1 MHGLLVV
8 VSALWLVA
16 CAGVAAAPP
25 PKPTAQ
31 APAIATLTTP
41 LAIPGESM
49 VYEIAFRGLRAARVQ
64 VAVGQPGWVDGR
76 ASIIVK
82 SRGETEGLIALIG
95 ELDWQLET
103 TIDLAT
109 GTPILTVEDAKVTF
123 RGETEDHHE
132 RSTDSVH
139 SIHSAVIALRGWRA
153 LANQEAQLEVQI
165 ADADFGVSLREGIH
179 ELLDTGKPAVRYDGV
194 ARSEFPFKMWISDD
208 TARVPLRMHTATKWG
223 NVDVELAEY
232 NAPRD

>member
-8 VSALWLVA
+8 GSALWLMA

-25 PKPTAQ
+25 PAPAAQ

-49 VYEIAFRGLRAARVQ
+49 VYEISFRGMRAARVQ
-64 VAVGQPGWVDGR
+64 VAVGQPGWIEGR
-76 ASIIVK
+76 PSIIVK

-103 TIDLAT
+103 TIDLER
-109 GTPILTVEDAKVTF
+109 GTPLLTVEDAKVTF

-153 LANQEAQLEVQI
+153 LANQQAQMEVQI
-165 ADADFGVSLREGIH
+165 ADARLDVSLREGVH
-179 ELLDTGKPAVRYDGV
+179 EMLDTGRPAVRYDGI
-194 ARSEFPFKMWISDD
+194 ARSRFPFKMWISDD
-208 TARVPLRMHTATKWG
+208 LARVPLRMHTSTKWG
-223 NVDVELAEY
+223 SVAVELAEY